1 MSGAPA
7 PSPSSNALKPT
18 SPAKGAWVE
27 QRESLPPRTQPLVDQ
42 EVQYDSDH
50 P

>member
-7 PSPSSNALKPT
+7 PSPSSNAPGPASL
-18 SPAKGAWVE
+18 AKGARVE
-27 QRESLPPRTQPLVDQ
+27 QRESLPPRTQPLVSK
-42 EVQYDSDH
+42 EAQYDSDH